1 MKKIIIASKNPVKIN
16 AVAAAF
22 GKMFPEETFEAEG
35 VSASSGVSD
44 QPKGDSEIFKGAL
57 NRAENA
63 SHMADGDFWVGI
75 EGGIDPHTITANI
88 ELDALHN
95 LPFGVGVEEKDSSTE
110 SFSWVVVK
118 SKDGRFG
125 KARTGTFFL
134 PPKVAELI
142 KQGIELGEANDIV
155 FNKNNSK
162 QKNGAVGILTG
173 DVVDRTK
180 FYFEAVVLALIP
192 FKNRELY
199 PQ

>member
-1 MKKIIIASKNPVKIN
+1 MKKIIIASTNPVKIN

-22 GKMFPEETFEAEG
+22 GKMFPDETFETEG

-44 QPKGDSEIFKGAL
+44 QPKSDSEIFQGAL

-63 SHMADGDFWVGI
+63 SNMADGDFWVGI
-75 EGGIDPHTITANI
+75 EGGVDPHTITASI
-88 ELDALHN
+88 KSQKLRN
-95 LPFGVGVEEKDSSTE
+95 LPFGVGVEEKNSDTE

-118 SKDGRFG
+118 GKDGKLG
-125 KARTGTFFL
+125 KGRTGTFFL
-134 PPKVAELI
+134 PPKIAELI
-142 KQGIELGEANDIV
+142 KQGMELGEANDVV
-155 FNKNNSK
+155 FDKTNSK

-173 DVVDRTK
+173 DVIDRTK

-199 PQ
+199 P